1 MEYALYNFKIY
12 QGVDKYIPFIF
23 YSLNNDQK
31 VYDNFTGTNIVMTI
45 KSSYNDNIIDQLT
58 TENNRIK
65 LGILNSSN
73 EFEESTNNPY
83 AIEIYFPHSITKNF
97 NIPNMVYDLF
107 KINDNNYELLLY
119 GNISI
124 IQGVNN
130 EYSSTN

>member
-31 VYDNFTGTNIVMTI
+31 IYDNFTGTNIVMTI

-65 LGILNSSN
+65 LGIIKSSN
-73 EFEESTNNPY
+73 EFEESNNAPY
-83 AIEIYFPHSITKNF
+83 AIEIYFPHDITKNF

-107 KINDNNYELLLY
+107 RIINNNYELLLH
-119 GNISI
+119 GQIDI
-124 IQGVNN
+124 IQGTDY
-130 EYSSTN
+130 E

>member
-12 QGVDKYIPFIF
+12 QGVDKYIPFVF

-31 VYDNFTGTNIVMTI
+31 IYDNFTGTNIVMTI

-83 AIEIYFPHSITKNF
+83 AIEIHFPHSITKNF

-119 GNISI
+119 GNINI